1 MFRPSV
7 SGHGPST
14 RLYLSTLSRLSP
26 GTANPFRVTPMVRP
40 LLWQNPARVT
50 RPVPPGRL
58 PFSSTISSS
67 GGSALRYIRIPNAS
81 SLSALAVR
89 FRSVDLLLPVPAL
102 RPSPLASDL
111 SIFPGRFQSC
121 DLLRPSCD
129 PNLSIG
135 WFLSTGGLSYSC
147 RKQLSKPGKSYLWCF
162 SKLKYDKKI
171 TSH

>member
-14 RLYLSTLSRLSP
+14 RPYLSTPWRLSP

-40 LLWQNPARVT
+40 LFWQNPARVT

-58 PFSSTISSS
+58 PFSSTCSPS
-67 GGSALRYIRIPNAS
+67 GGSALRYIRFPNAS

-102 RPSPLASDL
+102 RPSPFAPDL

-135 WFLSTGGLSYSC
+135 RFLSTGGLSYSSLY
-147 RKQLSKPGKSYLWCF
+147 RLSKPAQSYL
-162 SKLKYDKKI
+162 
-171 TSH
+171 